1 MTTDL
6 IPSSVYK
13 IKDAIAGYSHYYFF
27 CVEPG
32 AYQCTSSTYS
42 LLQYEGKF
50 VQWVGYGWFF
60 DTHPPQETIITI
72 EECKAHIQDNRN
84 DKICVVLGSHA
95 GYSIT
100 QELIQFCHKHKV
112 FSFFL
117 FDHWCNLE
125 LHFLDHKNHVLHL
138 PNKIGAV
145 DEVGKTALWDA
156 LQPYY
161 PPKNYDRNIVITGQ
175 PSIEKS
181 VHQIQQVP
189 QDVIHSFRERIHG
202 NTKELL
208 VYLMEPNCEDFNLEP
223 NDQEYLGYTEYTVL
237 DYILNQEKNGENV
250 LVIKPHPRT
259 TMDTLTTFMQNYPDP
274 TLQDCLVVTDEP
286 LELILAAADTVLGMT
301 TVVLIMALK
310 AGKPVKSIQL
320 NRTERAKKMSNVYFE
335 NVLIT

>member
-13 IKDAIAGYSHYYFF
+13 IKEAIAGYSHYYFI

-42 LLQYEGKF
+42 LLQKEGKI
-50 VQWVGYGWFF
+50 VQWVGQGWFL
-60 DTHPPQETIITI
+60 DTHPPKESIITI
-72 EECKAHIQDNRN
+72 EEFKAQIPAHRN
-84 DKICVVLGSHA
+84 DKTCVVVGSHA
-95 GYSIT
+95 GYSLT
-100 QELIQFCHKHKV
+100 QELIQFCHQHNI

-125 LHFLDHKNHVLHL
+125 LHFLDHKQNVLHL

-156 LQPYY
+156 LQPYN
-161 PPKNYDRNIVITGQ
+161 PPNNYERNIIITGQ
-175 PSIEKS
+175 PSIEKT
-181 VHQIQQVP
+181 VHQIQQVS
-189 QDVIHSFRERIHG
+189 QGKIDSFRDRIQVG
-202 NTKELL
+202 KKELL
-208 VYLMEPNCEDFNLEP
+208 LYLMEPNCEDFNLEP

-237 DYILNQEKNGENV
+237 DYILNQEKNDQNV

-259 TMDTLTTFMQNYPDP
+259 TMKTLTTFLQNYPEP
-274 TLQDCLVVTDEP
+274 TLQDCLVVTNEP

-310 AGKPVKSIQL
+310 VGKPVRSIQL

-335 NVLIT
+335 QILIT